1 MKKKKSNLTSFCF
14 QWKKF
19 WTWKAYGALIYY
31 IAFYPLVVKEIAF
44 KFTQSEIEWPKSFS
58 SLDKISRYVSRM
70 VKLRW
75 NTTKRLSTIWQ
86 HFSCLLDEG
95 IAKICKKLKSHGCFL
110 SYLQDRTANPANL
123 AAIFCPALVCPQ
135 KTIVGIKFLAYLCS
149 PLVK

>member
-1 MKKKKSNLTSFCF
+1 MKKKKKSNLTSFCF

-58 SLDKISRYVSRM
+58 SLDKISRYVSRV
-70 VKLRW
+70 VKYNKTSFHHL
-75 NTTKRLSTIWQ
+75 TTFFMSIWWGD
-86 HFSCLLDEG
+86 S
-95 IAKICKKLKSHGCFL
+95 KIWKKLKSHGGFL
-110 SYLQDRTANPANL
+110 TYLQDRTANPANL

-135 KTIVGIKFLAYLCS
+135 KDILGIKFLAYFCS